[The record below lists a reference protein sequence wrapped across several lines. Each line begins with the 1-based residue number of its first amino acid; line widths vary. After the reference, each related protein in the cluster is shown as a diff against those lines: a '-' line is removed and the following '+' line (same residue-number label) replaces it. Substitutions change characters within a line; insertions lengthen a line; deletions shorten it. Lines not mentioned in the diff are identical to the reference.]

1 MNTISCSDML
11 ARIVAGGEIPFRI
24 AFVKATGSGA
34 GQIAEKTCYYG
45 APNPGRIGSTTIA
58 SSDRTP
64 RRSHLEANTIPLTEF
79 GSGRNCTPFI
89 SHILAYNGKQVIH

>member
-1 MNTISCSDML
+1 MNTISRSDML

-24 AFVKATGSGA
+24 AFVKATGKEA
-34 GQIAEKTCYYG
+34 GRLTEKVCYYG
-45 APNPGRIGSTTIA
+45 APNPGRIGPSGV
-58 SSDRTP
+58 SDDRAP

-89 SHILAYNGKQVIH
+89 SHILTYNGKQVIH